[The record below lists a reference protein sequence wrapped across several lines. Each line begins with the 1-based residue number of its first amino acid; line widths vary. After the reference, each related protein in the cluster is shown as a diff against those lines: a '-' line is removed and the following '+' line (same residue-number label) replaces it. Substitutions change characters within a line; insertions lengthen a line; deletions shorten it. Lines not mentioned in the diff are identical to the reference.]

1 VELVSMRFAEA
12 EDSSV
17 AASPGLL
24 GIGLERADLL
34 TLGQS
39 AIMGMVVLLA
49 LLFVV
54 RPMALRLTGGGEQAG
69 GTEPPMLASPSGGG
83 LALAST
89 GGGGF
94 AGGGSPPT
102 ALLTD
107 ESMVEI
113 ANIEGHIR
121 ASSIRK
127 IADLVE
133 KHPDE
138 SLNIMR
144 GWIAQERG

>member
-1 VELVSMRFAEA
+1 
-12 EDSSV
+12 
-17 AASPGLL
+17 
-24 GIGLERADLL
+24 
-34 TLGQS
+34 
-39 AIMGMVVLLA
+39 
-49 LLFVV
+49 
-54 RPMALRLTGGGEQAG
+54 MALRLTGGGEAG
-69 GTEPPMLASPSGGG
+69 GNEPPMLVSPSGGG
-83 LALAST
+83 LALATT
-89 GGGGF
+89 GGGGGL
-94 AGGGSPPT
+94 AGGAGPPT